1 MNSPL
6 DIILIVSLVLAAIGL
21 LIYSINRNSVIKNLL
36 KEKDVTLQTS
46 VSLREKIGVYKDFFD
61 EKSNP
66 FSFIGLQIILDFINT
81 RNTETPFNKLFGEKQ
96 QKDIQTFFHTIQGM
110 MFEKFILDL
119 PMDAGS
125 FIKIINFNYKY
136 LFEKYS
142 IYNDEVRKKVM
153 GIWQRY
159 VATLPNE
166 RVINEAFE
174 MIKSNPFFDKTFD
187 PDDEKT
193 IPEWYVILTNQ
204 MDILSEHSMVSL
216 HDEMKGM
223 WSIDLVCNNTNC
235 MIGITQRRHLSSSGK
250 KHMMEL
256 LKPSLTTSIQ
266 RLSEKSGESIE
277 TAEKCLE
284 FRKIQER
291 LFPKVAEPA

>member
-1 MNSPL
+1 MYSTKKNAVIEEL
-6 DIILIVSLVLAAIGL
+6 KKERDIISETAKSRLDKIQEYQDFFDKKSKSLSLDGIQIL
-21 LIYSINRNSVIKNLL
+21 LDYIYKYNVVTPFTRLFSD
-36 KEKDVTLQTS
+36 KEQKD
-46 VSLREKIGVYKDFFD
+46 IKDFF
-61 EKSNP
+61 
-66 FSFIGLQIILDFINT
+66 LAL
-81 RNTETPFNKLFGEKQ
+81 
-96 QKDIQTFFHTIQGM
+96 QGM

-119 PMDAGS
+119 SMDAGS

-136 LFEKYS
+136 ILSEYS
-142 IYNDEVRKKVM
+142 TKNHEVTRKVLEV
-153 GIWQRY
+153 WQRY

-204 MDILSEHSMVSL
+204 MDILSERSMISL

-266 RLSEKSGESIE
+266 RLSENSGKSIE

-284 FRKIQER
+284 YRKIQER
-291 LFPKVAEPA
+291 LFPVSEPV